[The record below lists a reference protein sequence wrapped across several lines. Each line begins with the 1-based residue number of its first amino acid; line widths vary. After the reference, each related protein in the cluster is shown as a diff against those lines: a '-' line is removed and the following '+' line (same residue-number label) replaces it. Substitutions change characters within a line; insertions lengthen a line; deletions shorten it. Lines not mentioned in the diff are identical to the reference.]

1 MEAYLI
7 CWDIQQPQPDSNN
20 FGLHFFLEVDYEKI
34 HDEIVP
40 TQKAAR
46 QAMAGRYNRKGVG
59 YCFLIQQFKIILKS
73 LLFALS
79 FATRKSSLQDFKLT
93 TVH

>member
-34 HDEIVP
+34 HDEIVL